1 MPSTFRSSPRLARRL
16 AATAMLCVVF
26 AGPALSAQTFDA
38 TNLQEPKLLAATWL
52 VYGGDD
58 PAFARTDFDDSQW
71 MIFDSTKDL
80 RALFPKSH
88 PEVVWYRLRVKVLP
102 RQTDFALEEN
112 SLSSAFEVFTNG
124 VMLMKLGQV
133 SPFVPYT
140 SSASLVENIPDSQ
153 MADGTVLIAVRAH
166 IAPDD

>member
-1 MPSTFRSSPRLARRL
+1 
-16 AATAMLCVVF
+16 MLCVVF

-58 PAFARTDFDDSQW
+58 PAFARPDFDDSQW

-112 SLSSAFEVFTNG
+112 SLSSAFEVFYERGNADEAGSGKPLRSLHIFSKPGREHPGLANG
-124 VMLMKLGQV
+124 
-133 SPFVPYT
+133 
-140 SSASLVENIPDSQ
+140 
-153 MADGTVLIAVRAH
+153 
-166 IAPDD
+166 